1 MDIVAIYVL
10 LFSQTITVTINIRFY
25 DIHIILENSFY
36 FSLTLLIIVDRV
48 TIIVTMLDRNEISNS
63 LNVRNLKKYKIFEI
77 YD

>member
-10 LFSQTITVTINIRFY
+10 LFSQTITVTINIRFC

-48 TIIVTMLDRNEISNS
+48 IIVTMLDRNEISNS

>member
-10 LFSQTITVTINIRFY
+10 LFSQTITITINIRFC

>member
-10 LFSQTITVTINIRFY
+10 LFSQTITVTINIRFC

-48 TIIVTMLDRNEISNS
+48 TITMLDRNEISNS